1 MHRPTSLALAL
12 GCVLGASA
20 QQPEWSTTLG
30 PVQRSGHHL
39 IVLSPEVVACS
50 QPSLHDLRILAP
62 DSSLVP
68 YIART
73 EAAQLSEAHDV
84 PYTILRN
91 EREGQR
97 TVVEFE
103 VPAGTLM
110 EGFELGIRNAQVS
123 KSARITGSDDRSH
136 WFMVKDQSL
145 SLGGDGAARTLRWMD
160 LPLSDHRYYRIE
172 LNDSLTAPVQV
183 LGVGH
188 SVQARS
194 EGRYVSAGAL
204 RWDRREEK
212 GRTVLRLYGDHP
224 LLIDRIHFTTADTM
238 PFRRRAELST
248 VHRRWETVRRKRKE
262 LRTHRESFG
271 TSTLA
276 SYQRAVIEG
285 PHVAVD
291 TLYLEVENGD
301 DRPLGISALEVLQLE
316 RSLIA
321 PLSAGLT
328 YTLSTGDPQASAP
341 QFDIAHFRDSL
352 PAPLDTLSI
361 GPLVAR
367 PSEAPADAPFDL
379 DSLWLWVAMA
389 VVGGAAAWGAVRVLR
404 SPGGAGGQ

>member
-1 MHRPTSLALAL
+1 M
-12 GCVLGASA
+12 
-20 QQPEWSTTLG
+20 
-30 PVQRSGHHL
+30 
-39 IVLSPEVVACS
+39 
-50 QPSLHDLRILAP
+50 
-62 DSSLVP
+62 
-68 YIART
+68 
-73 EAAQLSEAHDV
+73 
-84 PYTILRN
+84 LRN
-91 EREGQR
+91 EREGLR

-212 GRTVLRLYGDHP
+212 GRTVFRLYGDHP
-224 LLIDRIHFTTADTM
+224 LLIDRIHYTTTDTM
-238 PFRRRAELST
+238 PFLRGAEQYTMRREWRTE
-248 VHRRWETVRRKRKE
+248 RKQRKVMH
-262 LRTHRESFG
+262 TWREDLG
-271 TSTLA
+271 TYALA
-276 SYQRAVIEG
+276 SYHRAVIDG
-285 PHVAVD
+285 PHTAVD
-291 TLYLEVENGD
+291 TLYLEVRNGD
-301 DRPLGISALEVLQLE
+301 DRPLAITALEVLQLQ

-321 PLSAGLT
+321 PLAAGITYSLT
-328 YTLSTGDPQASAP
+328 TGDPQASAP

-352 PAPLDTLSI
+352 PQPLDTLAL
-361 GPLVAR
+361 GPLTAIAK
-367 PSEAPADAPFDL
+367 APPAEKPFDL

-389 VVGGAAAWGAVRVLR
+389 VVGGAAAWGAVRALR
-404 SPGGAGGQ
+404 STGPGGQ